1 VIRYRRAWG
10 PLRRSLRR
18 AIDGAPSTTL
28 LLHMPKTGGS
38 SLALALRTSPFI
50 TAEFL
55 PLNSVPRNA
64 CECGVTSWCVDHH
77 RRAAI
82 RARGD
87 DPTSDRPLV
96 VKFSHESYGAA
107 DWVRQTARRD
117 GLSLPVVLPVRPRHA
132 RLRSAFTDYWTQIAL
147 ATGQLTDRTPT
158 PHVRRVLAMLK
169 ADSVHYRTA
178 EGPIDGVGWFRS
190 FARYGPGVVFSLDE
204 AFDGDPARLQ
214 RELDSG
220 ALRLVPTSSMDAFI
234 TEFTGLVSS
243 PRRRTSLLAK
253 DPAVEAALADAAD
266 LIDELA
272 VRDARFDRVI
282 ADHLGDPGF
291 YVD

>member
-1 VIRYRRAWG
+1 MFGDYWTHAAIASGILPNPILTPHR
-10 PLRRSLRR
+10 RR
-18 AIDGAPSTTL
+18 AI
-28 LLHMPKTGGS
+28 
-38 SLALALRTSPFI
+38 
-50 TAEFL
+50 
-55 PLNSVPRNA
+55 
-64 CECGVTSWCVDHH
+64 
-77 RRAAI
+77 
-82 RARGD
+82 AR
-87 DPTSDRPLV
+87 
-96 VKFSHESYGAA
+96 Y
-107 DWVRQTARRD
+107 
-117 GLSLPVVLPVRPRHA
+117 
-132 RLRSAFTDYWTQIAL
+132 
-147 ATGQLTDRTPT
+147 AT
-158 PHVRRVLAMLK
+158 
-169 ADSVHYRTA
+169 DSVHYRTA